1 MKYLLYTMFFLSAIP
16 GRAQLTFRIL
26 PVVSY
31 GISGIYIATSA
42 TPSYSYNR
50 EGHYQS
56 HGSFVGGVLAGVSGG
71 RAGFTT
77 GLQFLSDGITYV
89 GIQSI
94 YHGLGSGGS
103 YTTGNFSDNT
113 RFSHIVIPAILNF
126 RFFIDSAITFVPGIG
141 VETSF
146 NLRSKTYSK
155 DIYDDQHTFV
165 MSGTEFAKYYAPV
178 TASFI
183 LQANIEVALSKRSFL
198 YGGLSYR
205 YMISDFL
212 RSPDAT
218 GHMYGFY
225 GNAGFGFNMSQLKRN
240 QLKRPVN
247 PVNQDD

>member
-1 MKYLLYTMFFLSAIP
+1 MFFLSAIQSS
-16 GRAQLTFRIL
+16 AQLSFRII
-26 PVVSY
+26 PFSGY
-31 GISGIYIATSA
+31 GISGIHIATSA
-42 TPSYSYNR
+42 TPSYSYKR

-56 HGSFVGGVLAGVSGG
+56 HGSFAGGVLAGVCGG

-77 GLQFLSDGITYV
+77 GLQFLSDGMTYV
-89 GIQSI
+89 GTESI

-113 RFSHIVIPAILNF
+113 RFSHLVVPAILSF

-155 DIYDDQHTFV
+155 DIYDDQHTLV

-178 TASFI
+178 TASLM
-183 LQANIEVALSKRSFL
+183 LQANIEVALSKKSFL
-198 YGGLSYR
+198 YAGLTYR

-212 RSPDAT
+212 RSPYAA
-218 GHMYGFY
+218 GYIYGFQ
-225 GNAGFGFNMSQLKRN
+225 GILGFGFNMSQLKHN
-240 QLKRPVN
+240 QVKRPVN